1 MIRGSPTD
9 PVTAVPPSESALA
22 FAAAPIG
29 VQVLLLGER
38 LDTRRLEEG
47 VVLATAPLI
56 IQAGRAGFAVLFR
69 YGVVVLFGLDP
80 MEEAVFLASLGKLVA
95 DPLPVQGRESVTVVI
110 DAAGED
116 RIDTGGR
123 VFLTDACPERLQLVA
138 EVLARELVLEHYETR
153 IAKVFDSI
161 EPLAASLSRGSLRKL
176 KTKDLL
182 IQIGEVLLA
191 EHRMVGRVE
200 LLESPEVLW
209 IKPELERL
217 FVRLEREYDL
227 TARNRALDRKLEVIS
242 DTAETLL
249 DLIQTRSSMK
259 VEWYIVALIVLE
271 CLLTIYQLVWR

>member
-1 MIRGSPTD
+1 MIDAATIP
-9 PVTAVPPSESALA
+9 
-22 FAAAPIG
+22 AAPEEAHLG

-56 IQAGRAGFAVLFR
+56 IRAGRAGHAVLFR
-69 YGVVVLFGLDP
+69 YGVVVLFNLDP
-80 MEEAVFLASLGKLVA
+80 MEEAVFLSSLGKLVA
-95 DPLPVQGRESVTVVI
+95 EPLPVQERESAEVVI
-110 DAAGED
+110 APDGDDHLDKEG
-116 RIDTGGR
+116 RI
-123 VFLTDACPERLQLVA
+123 FLTDACPERLQLVA

-153 IAKVFDSI
+153 IARVFDAI
-161 EPLAASLSRGSLRKL
+161 EPLAASLARGNLRRL

-182 IQIGEVLLA
+182 VQIGEVLLA
-191 EHRMVGRVE
+191 EHRMVGRVQ

-217 FVRLEREYDL
+217 FIRLEREYDL
-227 TARNRALDRKLEVIS
+227 TARDKALDRKLEVIS

-271 CLLTIYQLVWR
+271 VLLTTYDMFLAN

>member
-1 MIRGSPTD
+1 M
-9 PVTAVPPSESALA
+9 
-22 FAAAPIG
+22 
-29 VQVLLLGER
+29 
-38 LDTRRLEEG
+38 
-47 VVLATAPLI
+47 VLATAPLI
-56 IQAGRAGFAVLFR
+56 IRAGRDGHAVLFR
-69 YGVVVLFGLDP
+69 YGVVVLFNLDP
-80 MEEAVFLASLGKLVA
+80 MEEAIFLASLGKLVA
-95 DPLPVQGRESVTVVI
+95 DPLPVQGRESVEVVI
-110 DAAGED
+110 AADSED
-116 RIDTGGR
+116 HIDKEGR
-123 VFLTDACPERLQLVA
+123 VFLTDSCPERLQLLA

-161 EPLAASLSRGSLRKL
+161 EPLAASLGRGNLRKL

-191 EHRMVGRVE
+191 EHRMVGRVQ

-227 TARNRALDRKLEVIS
+227 TARDKALDRKLEVIS

-271 CLLTIYQLVWR
+271 VLLTIYDMFLTT

>member
-1 MIRGSPTD
+1 MTALPASPTSI
-9 PVTAVPPSESALA
+9 VAARLA
-22 FAAAPIG
+22 

-56 IQAGRAGFAVLFR
+56 IRAGREGFAVLFR
-69 YGVVVLFGLDP
+69 YGVAVLFGLEP
-80 MEEAVFLASLGKLVA
+80 MEEAVFLSSLSKLVA
-95 DPLPVQGRESVTVVI
+95 DPLPVQGRASVDVVLI
-110 DAAGED
+110 TDGED
-116 RIDTGGR
+116 KVDQDGPIFLADT
-123 VFLTDACPERLQLVA
+123 CPERLQLVA
-138 EVLARELVLEHYETR
+138 ELLARHLVLDHYERR

-161 EPLAASLSRGSLRKL
+161 EPLAASLCDGSLRKL

-182 IQIGEVLLA
+182 AQIGEVLLA

-227 TARNRALDRKLEVIS
+227 SARNRALDRKLEVIS

-259 VEWYIVALIVLE
+259 VEWYIVGLIVFE
-271 CLLTIYQLVWR
+271 CVLSLYQLVVSHQ

>member
-1 MIRGSPTD
+1 MT
-9 PVTAVPPSESALA
+9 PSESLIS
-22 FAAAPIG
+22 AASPIG
-29 VQVLLLGER
+29 VQILLLGER

-56 IQAGRAGFAVLFR
+56 IRAGRAGYAVLFR
-69 YGVVVLFGLDP
+69 YGVVVLFALDP
-80 MEEAVFLASLGKLVA
+80 MEEAIFLASLSKLVA
-95 DPLPVQGRESVTVVI
+95 DPLPVQGREAITVVI
-110 DAAGED
+110 DPDGED

-123 VFLTDACPERLQLVA
+123 VFLTDSCPERLQLVA
-138 EVLARELVLEHYETR
+138 EVVARELVLEHYETR

-259 VEWYIVALIVLE
+259 VEWYIVALIVFE

>member
-1 MIRGSPTD
+1 MSSP
-9 PVTAVPPSESALA
+9 
-22 FAAAPIG
+22 APIPARFS

-38 LDTRRLEEG
+38 LDIKRLEEG

-56 IQAGRAGFAVLFR
+56 IRAGREGFAVLFR
-69 YGVVVLFGLDP
+69 YGVAVLFGLDP

-95 DPLPVQGRESVTVVI
+95 DPLPVQSRESVLVEI
-110 DAAGED
+110 EPDGED
-116 RIDTGGR
+116 RIDRSGA
-123 VFLTDACPERLQLVA
+123 VILADAAPQRLQLVA
-138 EVLARELVLEHYETR
+138 EVLARDQVLEHYEKR

-161 EPLAASLSRGSLRKL
+161 EPLAVALSKGNLRKL
-176 KTKDLL
+176 KTKELL
-182 IQIGEVLLA
+182 AQIGEVLLA

-209 IKPELERL
+209 VRPELERL

-227 TARNRALDRKLEVIS
+227 SGRNRALDRKLEVIS

-259 VEWYIVALIVLE
+259 VEWYIVGLILFE
-271 CLLTIYQLVWR
+271 IMISIYEMFRG

>member
-1 MIRGSPTD
+1 MMAVGDQNQDAVFT
-9 PVTAVPPSESALA
+9 VTITQNTS
-22 FAAAPIG
+22 PIG

-56 IQAGRAGFAVLFR
+56 IRAGRSGHAVLFR

-80 MEEAVFLASLGKLVA
+80 MEEAVFLTSLGKLVA
-95 DPLPVQGRESVTVVI
+95 DPLPVQGRESVQVAI
-110 DAAGED
+110 DPDGED
-116 RIDTGGR
+116 RIDQEGLIR
-123 VFLTDACPERLQLVA
+123 LTDCCPERLQLVA

-161 EPLAASLSRGSLRKL
+161 EPLAASLSRGNLRRL

-182 IQIGEVLLA
+182 VQIGEVLLA

-259 VEWYIVALIVLE
+259 VEWYIVALIVFE
-271 CLLTIYQLVWR
+271 CLLTLYQMFGK

>member
-1 MIRGSPTD
+1 MTTSLAPQDKIPT
-9 PVTAVPPSESALA
+9 T
-22 FAAAPIG
+22 PIN

-56 IQAGRAGFAVLFR
+56 IRAGQLGHAVLFR
-69 YGVVVLFGLDP
+69 YGVVVLFNLAP
-80 MEEAVFLASLGKLVA
+80 MEEAIFLSSLGKLVA
-95 DPLPVQGRESVTVVI
+95 QPLPVQERESAEVVI
-110 DAAGED
+110 SHEAED
-116 RIDTGGR
+116 NVDKQGRI
-123 VFLTDACPERLQLVA
+123 FLTDACPERLQLVA

-161 EPLAASLSRGSLRKL
+161 EPLAASLARGNLRKL

-182 IQIGEVLLA
+182 VQIGEVLLA
-191 EHRMVGRVE
+191 EHRMVGRVQ

-217 FVRLEREYDL
+217 FIRLEREYDL
-227 TARNRALDRKLEVIS
+227 TARDKALDRKLEVIS

-271 CLLTIYQLVWR
+271 VLLTIYDMFLTT

>member
-1 MIRGSPTD
+1 MAVGDQNQDAVFT
-9 PVTAVPPSESALA
+9 VTITQNTS
-22 FAAAPIG
+22 PIG

-56 IQAGRAGFAVLFR
+56 IRAGHSGHAVLFR

-80 MEEAVFLASLGKLVA
+80 MEEAVFLTSLGKLVA
-95 DPLPVQGRESVTVVI
+95 DPLPVQGRESVQVAI
-110 DAAGED
+110 DPDGED
-116 RIDTGGR
+116 RIDQEGLIR
-123 VFLTDACPERLQLVA
+123 LTDCCPERLQLVA

-161 EPLAASLSRGSLRKL
+161 EPLAASLSRGNLRKL

-182 IQIGEVLLA
+182 VQIGEVLLA

-259 VEWYIVALIVLE
+259 VEWYIVALIVFE
-271 CLLTIYQLVWR
+271 CLLTLYQMFGK